1 MKNFVQLNSTACDN
15 WLSFSF
21 APSSFNNRRQIYST
35 LEIHRWVAVLRF
47 FTAEA
52 LLLARLLA
60 VMIGPRAPRH
70 GKTFQVLNTGD
81 YCVCVC

>member
-52 LLLARLLA
+52 LL
-60 VMIGPRAPRH
+60 IGSFACSNDRPKSS
-70 GKTFQVLNTGD
+70 KTR
-81 YCVCVC
+81 